1 MGGRDTRF
9 GTRRCA
15 FDNEPY
21 GVAESYSRE
30 GMIHL
35 CLWATF
41 MALFFDDLGP
51 WRLVRNIAPT
61 RELEALRPS
70 LRVYDPSFG
79 LFPGGSAS
87 FRRLDAC
94 KASSAFLSSGCYV
107 FLCGLSIDRGRF
119 AFLC

>member
-1 MGGRDTRF
+1 MIFVEVESSTIVRRTSKGDLDTRF

-15 FDNEPY
+15 FDDKPY

-30 GMIHL
+30 GVVVAMIHLHL

-61 RELEALRPS
+61 RELEAFGPS
-70 LRVYDPSFG
+70 LRVHDPFFG
-79 LFPGGSAS
+79 
-87 FRRLDAC
+87 
-94 KASSAFLSSGCYV
+94 LSSGR
-107 FLCGLSIDRGRF
+107 LCQLPE
-119 AFLC
+119 A